1 MIVNFDR
8 SFSKSLD
15 KLKEKQVIDR
25 LRTLIISLER
35 AERIGEIPSLKAMK
49 GHSGFYRIRI
59 GDYRLGFELINSDEI
74 LLILVA
80 HRKDIYKRF
89 T

>member
-15 KLKEKQVIDR
+15 KLNDKQIREKIRAVIVKFEQAKSMND
-25 LRTLIISLER
+25 L
-35 AERIGEIPSLKAMK
+35 AGVKAMK
-49 GHSGFYRIRI
+49 GHHGFYRLRI
-59 GDYRLGFELINSDEI
+59 GDYRLGFELTAPGEL
-74 LLILVA
+74 LLILIA

-89 T
+89 P